1 MMRCIH
7 CDFTLTDEATNCP
20 NCGKPVA
27 SVSVLS
33 PQERESFDGVTIDQ
47 DGGERSESNDRQQ
60 QQRVYFRHVH
70 MGGNNKLSG
79 LITLLI
85 IGLVIAIFLF
95 FAVPMIVFLM
105 VGAVVM
111 WILNRLFF

>member
-1 MMRCIH
+1 MMRCVD
-7 CDFTLTDEATNCP
+7 CDYSLTDEAVSCP

-27 SVSVLS
+27 PVSVLS

-47 DGGERSESNDRQQ
+47 DGGGRSERNDRQQ
-60 QQRVYFRHVH
+60 QQHVHFRHIRI
-70 MGGNNKLSG
+70 GGNNKLSG

-95 FAVPMIVFLM
+95 FAVPFIVFLM

-111 WILNRLFF
+111 WIINRLFF